1 MNKFQK
7 LVDKSGMTYNQLAK
21 KSGVDHAAIYRL
33 KNGQTKDI
41 ALSKGFKI
49 ADALNIDVNELRGA
63 FNKEE

>member
-1 MNKFQK
+1 MNKFRQ
-7 LVDKSGMTYNQLAK
+7 LVEKSGMTYYQLAK

-49 ADALNIDVNELRGA
+49 ADA
-63 FNKEE
+63 